1 MARRTLL
8 ITYIATYLL
17 AIATAIRYLVTFRDQ
32 HLWSIVLLLGVY
44 LLLLFAEP
52 FFIRRY
58 RLLTYFYLA
67 VQIGIISALSLV
79 TPEVDF
85 WAGLFFPLIVQVM
98 HNFSQRTGF
107 LLTGAFT
114 VIMAILMLLGPG
126 PETGWPIVF
135 TNGVAYFLVAA
146 FIALIREADDARQEA
161 EANRQEAEAAR
172 EKSQKQQTELQSAYR
187 QLQSYTAQAEELA
200 VLQERNRMARNLHDS
215 VTQSIYSLTLI
226 AEAGQRMIK
235 SGDLPQADENQSRLG
250 EIAQQTLQEMR
261 LLVYELRPQVLNSE
275 GLVGALEQR
284 LEAVER
290 RAGIDARLLV
300 ELEFDLPTDLE
311 EELFHISME
320 ALNNALKHTKAS
332 EVVIYLSAEERYL
345 TLEVKDNGQGFDRE
359 IARVKGGMGLIN
371 MGERVDNI
379 GGKLTIQSELGVGTT
394 VRVIAPI
401 LPLHDSFIESK
412 VSMDHQEVSS

>member
-1 MARRTLL
+1 MARRTLF

-17 AIATAIRYLVTFRDQ
+17 AIAAAFRYMVTFRDH
-32 HLWSIVLLLGVY
+32 HLWSIAILLGVY

-58 RLLTYFYLA
+58 RFLTYLYLI
-67 VQIGIISALSLV
+67 VQIGIVSSLSLI
-79 TPEVDF
+79 TPNVDF

-98 HNFSQRTGF
+98 HNFPLRTGF

-126 PETGWPIVF
+126 PETGLPIVF
-135 TNGVAYFLVAA
+135 TNAVAYFLVAV
-146 FIALIREADDARQEA
+146 FIAIIREADDARQEA
-161 EANRQEAEAAR
+161 EAARKEAEVAR
-172 EKSQKQQTELQSAYR
+172 EKIQKQQAELQSTYQ

-215 VTQSIYSLTLI
+215 VTQSIYSLTLL

-235 SGDLPQADENQSRLG
+235 SGDIQQADENQTRLG
-250 EIAQQTLQEMR
+250 DIAQQVLQEMR
-261 LLVYELRPQVLNSE
+261 LLVYELRPPVLISE

-284 LEAVER
+284 LESVER

-300 ELEFDLPTDLE
+300 EVETDLPADLE

-332 EVVIYLSAEERYL
+332 EVVLCFSAKDRYL
-345 TLEVKDNGQGFDRE
+345 TLEVKDNGQGFDQE
-359 IARVKGGMGLIN
+359 IARVKAGMGLTN
-371 MGERVDNI
+371 MAERVDNI
-379 GGKLTIQSELGVGTT
+379 GGKLSIQSELGLGTT
-394 VRVIAPI
+394 VRIIAPI
-401 LPLHDSFIESK
+401 SPTENSVHDSS
-412 VSMDHQEVSS
+412 VSPDHLEVSL